1 MEVSV
6 SRIFRVHDRVFSD
19 WYLVE
24 MTFGELLRW
33 LAAMPDRRV
42 DGAKMTDREK
52 ELVKSVIDKRDAP
65 PSSRVRRS
73 DLEQSVI
80 RAAMA
85 LVDADLT
92 VRIQQEALVAHLRAT
107 VNELRIGGV

>member
-1 MEVSV
+1 VELNERREFMV
-6 SRIFRVHDRVFSD
+6 RDRVHG
-19 WYLVE
+19 WYATV
-24 MTFGELLRW
+24 MPFGELLHW
-33 LAAMPDRRV
+33 LAVSPERYVAMSILS
-42 DGAKMTDREK
+42 DREK
-52 ELVKSVIDKRDAP
+52 ELVQLVIDKRDAP

-92 VRIQQEALVAHLRAT
+92 VGIQQEALVAHLRAT
-107 VNELRIGGV
+107 VNELRRGGR